1 MSSYQS
7 NRVQGV
13 TYFFTARLE
22 DGEGVILVDNIQL
35 FQKALRSVLREQPFY
50 IDAMV
55 VLPDHIHCIWTLPI
69 LRTDFLLRWHSF
81 EKRFTESLCLSKA
94 SSAASVKTPN
104 QVIWQQ
110 SIERSDIID
119 DLDYRAHM
127 DYIHFNP
134 VKHGLVDVVVQ
145 WPYSTFHRLSD
156 RGLYPIEWGEDVS
169 LGIEEIV

>member
-13 TYFFTARLE
+13 TYFFTVRLE
-22 DGEGVILVDNIQL
+22 DGENDLLVDNLQL
-35 FQKALRSVLREQPFY
+35 FQKALRSVLRERPFY

-55 VLPDHIHCIWTLPI
+55 VLPDHIHCMWTLPI
-69 LRTDFLLRWHSF
+69 LRTDFLLRWNSF
-81 EKRFTESLCLSKA
+81 EKRFTESLYLSNA
-94 SSAASVKTPN
+94 PSAASVKQPN

-110 SIERSDIID
+110 SIERNEIVDA
-119 DLDYRAHM
+119 LDYKAHM

-134 VKHGLVDVVVQ
+134 VKHGEVTQVVQ

-156 RGLYPIEWGEDVS
+156 RGLYSIEWGEDVS
-169 LGIEEIV
+169 LGIEEVV